1 MTSQKD
7 VTQLLLRWKEGDRAA
22 LDDLMPIVY
31 SELRRLAGGLLRWER
46 PDHTLQPTALIH
58 EAYLRLTNQP
68 DVHWQNRS
76 HFFAIAA
83 KIMRQILVNHALAHR
98 AAKRGGG
105 SLRVTLNEAIP
116 APQKQDY
123 DVLALDESLKKLAQR
138 DPRKSR
144 IVELR
149 FFGGLSNE
157 EIVEVMGISLAT
169 LHREWRMTKAWL
181 YCDLKK

>member
-1 MTSQKD
+1 VTLQKD
-7 VTQLLLRWKEGDRAA
+7 VTQLLLRWKGGDRAA

-31 SELRRLAGGLLRWER
+31 SELRRLAGSLLRWER

-58 EAYLRLTNQP
+58 EAYLRLANQQE
-68 DVHWQNRS
+68 VHWQNRS
-76 HFFAIAA
+76 HFFAVAS

-105 SLRVTLNEAIP
+105 RIKVTLNEVIP
-116 APQKQDY
+116 SRQKQDY
-123 DVLALDESLKKLAQR
+123 DVLALDEALKRLAQK
-138 DPRKSR
+138 DPRKSQ

-169 LHREWRMTKAWL
+169 LHREWRMIKAWL
-181 YCDLKK
+181 FCELKK